1 MQQSRITFLLLALFL
16 LLGTVLRL
24 HHAGTYSIF
33 FDEKSTLL
41 ISQGV
46 ALEGANQAEVFAKPY
61 FTPQEFWRKKHLP
74 DYLEAMIRGD
84 IGNSPAYYLV
94 FHFWVELVGKSDFA
108 IRLLSVLFSVMTIAL
123 AFYFT
128 RYHLRDDRMAL
139 LVALL
144 MTIEPFFIGYSHQ
157 ARNYSMSFFFTL
169 LTTHVFLRIVRER
182 ATHARLALYGFLA
195 LICLF
200 CHFLTFTV
208 LLAHGLYVALFV
220 RDWRVWAG
228 LSAAV
233 VLALVGMWG
242 WMTYGGG
249 TYTLFTLDYQAKFY
263 RNIALT
269 DPNPTI
275 GPATWPYVWPK
286 LKPVLL
292 DQFVVTN
299 GLAGRLVGNRNFLL
313 MGLATLAS
321 LVGYG
326 WYQQK
331 QNRLIPGLIIL
342 VNGIALALMTSNRVA
357 FLTFEVSIFLAL
369 LLVRHLRGTRPADR
383 SLLWFFLII
392 SFLPTI
398 FLVIMAFRSGHTFG
412 LTQRYAGFSFPYAI
426 ILVGLALQ
434 QAARLAIWAKIVIFG
449 VLGLQLGWIGT
460 VLGDIYADRSVK
472 YTYFG
477 VPRIPNPHRASA
489 LELIRLYAPG
499 DTILYPNNLKSPYEN
514 EEQKK
519 NITVSKLDA
528 QLVNVYLPKD
538 AGYLQ
543 RIDPN
548 EPDKLYLYQRST
560 GQKRLIFDFEGLKY
574 RY

>member
-1 MQQSRITFLLLALFL
+1 MHSTRFPLFALALFL
-16 LLGTVLRL
+16 ILATALRL
-24 HHAGTYSIF
+24 YHLGTYSLF

-41 ISQGV
+41 VSQGV
-46 ALEGANQAEVFAKPY
+46 PLEGANQEDIFGKTY
-61 FTPQEFWRKKHLP
+61 FTPREFWKEKYLP
-74 DYLEAMIRGD
+74 DYLEAMRRSD

-94 FHFWVELVGKSDFA
+94 FHYWVEAFGKSDFA
-108 IRLLSVLFSVMTIAL
+108 LRALSVLFSVLTIAL
-123 AFYFT
+123 AFHFT
-128 RYHLRDDRMAL
+128 RYHLRDDRLAL

-182 ATHARLALYGFLA
+182 ATHARFATYGLLA

-228 LSAAV
+228 LTAAV
-233 VLALVGMWG
+233 ALALLGMWG

-249 TYTLFTLDYQAKFY
+249 DYTLYTLDYQAKFY

-269 DPNPTI
+269 NPNPTI
-275 GPATWPYVWPK
+275 GPATWTYVWPK

-292 DQFVVTN
+292 DQFIVTN
-299 GLAGRLVGNRNFLL
+299 GLAGRLGGTRNFLL
-313 MGLATLAS
+313 TGLATVVS
-321 LVGYG
+321 VGGYA
-326 WYQQK
+326 WYQRQP
-331 QNRLIPGLIIL
+331 NRIIPGIIIL
-342 VNGIALALMTSNRVA
+342 VNGIAVALMTSNRLA
-357 FLTFEVSIFLAL
+357 FLTLEVAVFLVIL
-369 LLVRHLRGTRPADR
+369 LGQYLRRTASPGRL
-383 SLLWFFLII
+383 LLWFFLILT
-392 SFLPTI
+392 FLPTA
-398 FLVIMAFRSGHTFG
+398 FLVVMAYRSGHTFG

-434 QAARLAIWAKIVIFG
+434 QAARLAIWAKLVIFG
-449 VLGLQLGWIGT
+449 VLTGQLVWVGT
-460 VLGDIYADRSVK
+460 VLRDIYADRSAK

-477 VPRIPNPHRASA
+477 EPRIPNPYRAAA
-489 LELIRLYAPG
+489 LELTRLYALG

-514 EEQKK
+514 EEQKA
-519 NITVSKLDA
+519 NIRVSRLDA

-548 EPDKLYLYQRST
+548 EPDKVYLYQRST
-560 GQKRLIFDFEGLKY
+560 GRKKLIFDFEGLKC